1 VNAWE
6 TALLLEIELREPDW
20 RGTFDT
26 VYFGGGTPSL
36 LAAQSLERL
45 LASLGRHFDIAIDA
59 EVTVEANPG
68 TLSRDDYAQLTAAGV
83 NRLSLGIQSF
93 DDDDL
98 VFLGR
103 DHNVRESL
111 DAYKFARAAGIENIT
126 VDLIYGLPARTSAHW
141 ADQLQQCVSLRP
153 DHVSAYALTYESGTA
168 LTRQKERGDFEAVS
182 EELAADLFDI
192 TVRQLAL
199 GGLDQYEV
207 SSFASRPERESRH
220 NKKYW
225 CGASYLGLGPSAHS
239 FHDGQRWWNLRNV
252 TDYVAALE
260 RSELPLA
267 EAETLT
273 PEQRRIETLFLG
285 LRWRKGV
292 DLDRFDREFGEDL
305 RSKYSDVVEQLLQD
319 GLALEVDSHLRLS
332 PAGLARADSIV
343 RRLS

>member
-1 VNAWE
+1 MNNPGLYIHVPFCRRRCPFCDFAITTDLSHVNAWE

-36 LAAQSLERL
+36 LAARSLERL
-45 LASLGRHFDIAIDA
+45 LASLGRHF
-59 EVTVEANPG
+59 E
-68 TLSRDDYAQLTAAGV
+68 
-83 NRLSLGIQSF
+83 
-93 DDDDL
+93 
-98 VFLGR
+98 
-103 DHNVRESL
+103 
-111 DAYKFARAAGIENIT
+111 
-126 VDLIYGLPARTSAHW
+126 
-141 ADQLQQCVSLRP
+141 QCVSLRP

-260 RSELPLA
+260 RSELPVA

-319 GLALEVDSHLRLS
+319 GLALEVDRHLRLS